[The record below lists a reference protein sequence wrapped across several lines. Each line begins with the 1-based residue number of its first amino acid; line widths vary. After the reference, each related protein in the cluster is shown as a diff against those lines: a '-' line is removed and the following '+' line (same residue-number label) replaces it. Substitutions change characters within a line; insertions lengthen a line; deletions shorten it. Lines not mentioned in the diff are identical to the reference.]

1 MKFDQ
6 FLQHY
11 KRKKFILNSMKNMTW
26 KLVQGPFNLQRIFC
40 KKVSE
45 DVCMLIWTTFSNFAI
60 ANLISVAY
68 FKNFP
73 INFSDFPMEIVVNS
87 LQIQRGLELV
97 FR

>member
-1 MKFDQ
+1 
-6 FLQHY
+6 
-11 KRKKFILNSMKNMTW
+11 MKNMTW

-73 INFSDFPMEIVVNS
+73 INFSDLPMEIVLNS
-87 LQIQRGLELV
+87 LQIQKGLELV
-97 FR
+97 FRSQFL